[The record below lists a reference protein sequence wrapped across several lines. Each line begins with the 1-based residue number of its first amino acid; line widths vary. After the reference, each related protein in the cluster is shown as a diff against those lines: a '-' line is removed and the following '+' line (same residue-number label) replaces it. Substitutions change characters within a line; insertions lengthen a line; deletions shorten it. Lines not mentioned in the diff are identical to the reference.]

1 MAAHR
6 RGYYR
11 QTVAEGQG
19 VWTEEEDNSGS
30 FARLRAAFTVST
42 TLQLR
47 NTRTAPQPEYFLLT
61 ANQRRRPRFSNHR
74 LSRTLHQQV
83 DQFQCTIRK
92 WNNDKQ
98 RRSKGILGRID
109 EWDPPPLPE
118 LLFVDSGFLNRG
130 KVRIKNIRTSIRAIF
145 PELLPL
151 PLLQLWNHSITAPQT
166 QTALCIQLLI
176 CCGSNI
182 RCFQLREL
190 YNPYFLKHNQ
200 NI

>member
-109 EWDPPPLPE
+109 EWDPPTP
-118 LLFVDSGFLNRG
+118 FRNYCSWTQGFLIG
-130 KVRIKNIRTSIRAIF
+130 VRWGSKIF
-145 PELLPL
+145 VRVYVPFSQNYYLCPSYNSETT
-151 PLLQLWNHSITAPQT
+151 LLQHHRHRRHCVFN
-166 QTALCIQLLI
+166 
-176 CCGSNI
+176 
-182 RCFQLREL
+182 F
-190 YNPYFLKHNQ
+190 
-200 NI
+200 